1 MLRLSLLKLKTKQ
14 IDMKKFIIGGLS
26 ALCLLITNPVNAQ
39 EDGKVNFSKEELK
52 FSKMDASPM
61 DLALYRDKNDV
72 AVARVIYSRPQK
84 REREIFGKLI
94 PYGEVWRTGA
104 NEATELTLY
113 QDMKVADAIVK
124 AGSYTLY
131 TIPGEKEW
139 TVILNN
145 KTNTWGAYEYSAKED
160 KVRIKVPVRQAP
172 NTIESLSMTFQE
184 SNKGADLLIGWD
196 DSYVKVPFQTVK

>member
-1 MLRLSLLKLKTKQ
+1 
-14 IDMKKFIIGGLS
+14 MKKLLIGGLS
-26 ALCLLITNPVNAQ
+26 AICLFISNPINAQ
-39 EDGKVNFSKEELK
+39 DDDKVNFSKQELK

-61 DLALYRDKNDV
+61 DLAMYKDKDDA

-84 REREIFGKLI
+84 RNREIFGKLI

-113 QDMKVADAIVK
+113 KDMKVADAVVK
-124 AGSYTLY
+124 AGTYTLY
-131 TIPGEKEW
+131 TIPGETEW

-145 KTNTWGAYEYSAKED
+145 KTNTWGAYEYTDKED

-172 NTIESLSMTFQE
+172 NTIESLSMAFQE

-196 DSYVKVPFQTVK
+196 DSYVKVPFETTK

>member
-1 MLRLSLLKLKTKQ
+1 
-14 IDMKKFIIGGLS
+14 MKKLIIGGFS
-26 ALCLLITNPVNAQ
+26 AICFLLANPINAQ
-39 EDGKVNFSKEELK
+39 EDDKVNFSKEELK

-61 DLALYRDKNDV
+61 DLALYRDKNET

-84 REREIFGKLI
+84 RNREIFGKLI

-113 QDMKVADAIVK
+113 KDMKVADATVK
-124 AGSYTLY
+124 AGTYTLY
-131 TIPGEKEW
+131 SIPGEKEW

-145 KTNTWGAYEYSAKED
+145 KTNTWGSYEYTDKED

-172 NTIESLSMTFQE
+172 NTIESLSMAFQE
-184 SNKGADLLIGWD
+184 SKKGADLLIGWD
-196 DSYVKVPFQTVK
+196 NSYVKVPFENAK

>member
-1 MLRLSLLKLKTKQ
+1 
-14 IDMKKFIIGGLS
+14 MKKLIIGGLS
-26 ALCLLITNPVNAQ
+26 LICLLVANPMNAQ
-39 EDGKVNFSKEELK
+39 DDDKVNFTKKELK
-52 FSKMDASPM
+52 FAKMDASPM
-61 DLALYRDKNDV
+61 DLALYRDKNDA

-84 REREIFGKLI
+84 RDREIFGKLI

-113 QDMKVADAIVK
+113 KDMKVADAVVK
-124 AGSYTLY
+124 AGTYTLY

-145 KTNTWGAYEYSAKED
+145 KTNTWGAYEYTDKED
-160 KVRIKVPVRQAP
+160 KVRINVPVRQAP
-172 NTIESLSMTFQE
+172 NTIESLSMAFQE

-196 DSYVKVPFQTVK
+196 DSYVKVPFQNVK

>member
-1 MLRLSLLKLKTKQ
+1 
-14 IDMKKFIIGGLS
+14 MKKLIIGGFS
-26 ALCLLITNPVNAQ
+26 AICFLLAIPINAQ
-39 EDGKVNFSKEELK
+39 EDDKINFSKEELK

-61 DLALYRDKNDV
+61 DLALYRDKNET

-84 REREIFGKLI
+84 RNREIFGKLI

-113 QDMKVADAIVK
+113 KDMKVADATVK
-124 AGSYTLY
+124 AGTYTLY
-131 TIPGEKEW
+131 SIPGEKEW

-145 KTNTWGAYEYSAKED
+145 KTNTWGSYEYTDKED

-172 NTIESLSMTFQE
+172 NTIESLSMAFQE
-184 SNKGADLLIGWD
+184 SKKGADLLIGWD
-196 DSYVKVPFQTVK
+196 NSYVKVPFENAK

>member
-1 MLRLSLLKLKTKQ
+1 
-14 IDMKKFIIGGLS
+14 MKKLLIGGLS
-26 ALCLLITNPVNAQ
+26 ALCLFISNPMTGQ
-39 EDGKVNFSKEELK
+39 EEDKVNYSKEELK

-61 DLALYRDKNDV
+61 DLALYRDKNDM

-84 REREIFGKLI
+84 RNREIFGKLI
-94 PYGEVWRTGA
+94 PYGEIWRTGA

-113 QDMKVADAIVK
+113 QDMKVADATVK
-124 AGSYTLY
+124 AGTYTLY

-160 KVRIKVPVRQAP
+160 KVRIKVPVRKAP
-172 NTIESLSMTFQE
+172 NTIESLSMAFQE
-184 SNKGADLLIGWD
+184 SGKGADLLIGWD
-196 DSYVKVPFQTVK
+196 DSYVKVPFQSMK